1 MFYTQKENIY
11 IDIIGKHLDSSVT
24 LFDYAHI
31 TLDYM
36 YLYIKPESSKNTL
49 NQAEINIQR
58 VKYIPTIDT
67 NWFLSRIEFPDL
79 CKNRRT

>member
-11 IDIIGKHLDSSVT
+11 IDMIGKHLDSSVT

-31 TLDYM
+31 TLD

-67 NWFLSRIEFPDL
+67 N
-79 CKNRRT
+79 